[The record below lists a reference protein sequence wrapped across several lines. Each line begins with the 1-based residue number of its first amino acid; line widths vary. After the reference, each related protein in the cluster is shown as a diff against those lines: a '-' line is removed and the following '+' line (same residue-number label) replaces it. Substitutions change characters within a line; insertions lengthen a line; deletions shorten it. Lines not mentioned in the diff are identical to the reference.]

1 MKLDPLAMT
10 ERSAQPGRQDRQGRR
25 VSPGRPEKRGLQV
38 LPVSRAYKGNRDP
51 PGRRDLREKRAPREP
66 KETLV
71 KPALQDRK
79 GPQGLRDQLAL
90 QEQKVP
96 QDHPD

>member
-25 VSPGRPEKRGLQV
+25 VSPGGTGKRCLQA
-38 LPVSRAYKGNRDP
+38 LPVSRAYKVNQDP
-51 PGRRDLREKRAPREP
+51 PGRRDLREKRAQREP